1 MKDLQLR
8 ILRLLGRQAQYNK
21 LILDRRSARSN
32 DKTAVSDLLAWDPE
46 PRVKFKIPFQ
56 EMKTELQLGKTSP
69 LGFYNIIKKHM
80 NTCTNL
86 TT

>member
-32 DKTAVSDLLAWDPE
+32 DKTVVSDLIAWDPE
-46 PRVKFKIPFQ
+46 PRVKFKIPFL
-56 EMKTELQLGKTSP
+56 EMKTELHLGKNLSNGFTAP
-69 LGFYNIIKKHM
+69 LK
-80 NTCTNL
+80 
-86 TT
+86 

>member
-1 MKDLQLR
+1 MKELQLR

-21 LILDRRSARSN
+21 LILDRRSARTS

-56 EMKTELQLGKTSP
+56 EMKTELQLGKNSP
-69 LGFYNIIKKHM
+69 IRFYSITKKHM
-80 NTCTNL
+80 STCTNQA
-86 TT
+86 T

>member
-21 LILDRRSARSN
+21 LILDRRSARSD

-46 PRVKFKIPFQ
+46 PRIKFKIPFQ
-56 EMKTELQLGKTSP
+56 EMKTELQLGKSSP
-69 LGFYNIIKKHM
+69 IGLYSITKKQIS
-80 NTCTNL
+80 TCTNQA
-86 TT
+86 T